1 MRDDDKKHTETR
13 DNKLKN
19 NYLRFKRKSYS
30 QLWEKVGVCGRVW
43 VLLIPLPHKP
53 MNSVLGVYECSM
65 DAKGRVLLPAGLKRQ
80 LDSAAHEGFVLKR
93 SVFSPCLE
101 LHTMAQWRVISE
113 KIGKLNRFVKK
124 NADFV
129 RLFHAG
135 VKMVELDASG
145 RILIAK
151 DLAGFAGLE
160 RELVFS
166 GTPFGV
172 EIWSRSAY
180 EAAVNP
186 SDLDFAQLAE
196 EVMGGQSGDHELP

>member
-1 MRDDDKKHTETR
+1 M
-13 DNKLKN
+13 
-19 NYLRFKRKSYS
+19 
-30 QLWEKVGVCGRVW
+30 WEELGTFDAANRSN
-43 VLLIPLPHKP
+43 P

-80 LDSAAHEGFVLKR
+80 LDAAAHEGFVLKR

>member
-1 MRDDDKKHTETR
+1 MIVGDSGYFWYRNRT
-13 DNKLKN
+13 N
-19 NYLRFKRKSYS
+19 NMK
-30 QLWEKVGVCGRVW
+30 
-43 VLLIPLPHKP
+43 
-53 MNSVLGVYECSM
+53 SVLGVYECSM

-101 LHTMAQWRVISE
+101 LHTMEQWRGISE

-135 VKMVELDASG
+135 VKMVELDGSG

-151 DLAGFAGLE
+151 DLAAFARLE

-166 GTPFGV
+166 GTPLGV
-172 EIWSRSAY
+172 EIWSRSTY

-196 EVMGGQSGDHELP
+196 EVMGGQNGDHELP

>member
-1 MRDDDKKHTETR
+1 
-13 DNKLKN
+13 
-19 NYLRFKRKSYS
+19 
-30 QLWEKVGVCGRVW
+30 
-43 VLLIPLPHKP
+43 
-53 MNSVLGVYECSM
+53 
-65 DAKGRVLLPAGLKRQ
+65 
-80 LDSAAHEGFVLKR
+80 
-93 SVFSPCLE
+93 
-101 LHTMAQWRVISE
+101 MAQWCVISE

-180 EAAVNP
+180 ESAVNP

-196 EVMGGQSGDHELP
+196 DVMGGQNGDHELP

>member
-1 MRDDDKKHTETR
+1 MHNSGRKWVFVGETTTF
-13 DNKLKN
+13 DATN
-19 NYLRFKRKSYS
+19 
-30 QLWEKVGVCGRVW
+30 
-43 VLLIPLPHKP
+43 PPKP

-80 LDSAAHEGFVLKR
+80 LDAAAREGFVLKR

-101 LHTMAQWRVISE
+101 LHSMAQWKSISD
-113 KIGKLNRFVKK
+113 KIGGLNRFVKK

-135 VKMVELDASG
+135 VKMVELDGPG

-151 DLAGFAGLE
+151 DLAVYAGLE

-166 GTPFGV
+166 GTTFGL
-172 EIWSRSAY
+172 EIWNRKAY

-196 EVMGGQSGDHELP
+196 EVMGDQNRDHELP

>member
-1 MRDDDKKHTETR
+1 VI
-13 DNKLKN
+13 
-19 NYLRFKRKSYS
+19 
-30 QLWEKVGVCGRVW
+30 VGDSGYFWYRNRTN
-43 VLLIPLPHKP
+43 HMK
-53 MNSVLGVYECSM
+53 SVLGVYECSM

-101 LHTMAQWRVISE
+101 LHTMEQWRGMSE

-135 VKMVELDASG
+135 GKMVELDGSG

-151 DLAGFAGLE
+151 DLAAFARLE

-166 GTPFGV
+166 GTPLGV

-196 EVMGGQSGDHELP
+196 EVMGGQNGDHELP